1 MDLVENKGSGNFA
14 NVASPDRTR
23 ISTYRKVAEDAI

>member
-1 MDLVENKGSGNFA
+1 MDLVENKGTGNF